1 MWTAVGV
8 CVLYAVTSVSLS
20 FTNKAVFT
28 VIGFHA
34 PLVLLLL
41 QFVFNVSTTPLINLL
56 WPTKWRGKAWKI
68 AGVPDFHWSDFK
80 ANLPLAFTFLANV
93 SVGLYGLS
101 KVNIPM
107 FLCIRRL
114 TVLFV
119 FLFDTLLLRKST
131 RTIEIICVGLISMGA
146 LVAGLNDL
154 TADLFGYFLVMT
166 NNVITTLQLYLNK
179 KLSQANPNLNAFGQ
193 SFNNALTGLPIIALV
208 CYTSGDIHTFLNFPM
223 TSNFLILIIL
233 SILLGCLLTMSQALC
248 TIVTSAMATTI
259 SGNLKV
265 RGR

>member
-8 CVLYAVTSVSLS
+8 CVLYAVSSISLS

-34 PLVLLLL
+34 PLVLLLI
-41 QFVFNVSTTPLINLL
+41 QFVFNVCFTPLLSKL
-56 WPTKWRGKAWKI
+56 WPKKWKGKLWRI
-68 AGVPDFHWSDFK
+68 AGVPDFYWADFV
-80 ANLPLAFTFLANV
+80 ANLPLALTFLANV

-114 TVLFV
+114 VVLFV
-119 FLFDTLLLRKST
+119 FLSDMLVLRKPT
-131 RTIEIICVGLISMGA
+131 RLIEIVCVGLICGGA

-154 TADLFGYFLVMT
+154 TADLVGYFLVML
-166 NNVITTLQLYLNK
+166 NNVLTTMQLQLNK
-179 KLSQANPNLNAFGQ
+179 KLSQNPNLNAFGQ
-193 SFNNALTGLPIIALV
+193 SFNNALTGLPLLLLI
-208 CYTSGDIHTFLNFPM
+208 CFSSGDIAVFLDFPM
-223 TSNFLILIIL
+223 TRGFIVLILI
-233 SILLGCLLTMSQALC
+233 STVLGCLLTFSQALC

-265 RGR
+265 RPT